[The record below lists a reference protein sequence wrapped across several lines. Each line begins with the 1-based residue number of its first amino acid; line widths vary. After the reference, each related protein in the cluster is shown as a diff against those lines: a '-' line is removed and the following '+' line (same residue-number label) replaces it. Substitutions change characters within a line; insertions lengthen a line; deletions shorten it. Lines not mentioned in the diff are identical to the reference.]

1 MAHDFEDP
9 YKEKHLTPE
18 QWEREAYRLWQSAES
33 PEEVK
38 ERLEGEHIVRLVAVH
53 FLVLLSR
60 RQQQVVRL
68 YCLDGLTQVEIA
80 EKLGITQQTV
90 QQHLMGKLRNGRLV
104 GGAFRRLRKAIHK
117 EAVAREGR
125 RDPRT
130 RSAFVVNRHLIFHL
144 WVRKSCDQFIS
155 RKTTAGATPTIRFAG

>member
-1 MAHDFEDP
+1 MAHDLEDP

-18 QWEREAYRLWQSAES
+18 QWEQEAFRLWQWAES
-33 PEEVK
+33 PEEVG

-80 EKLGITQQTV
+80 EELGITQQTV

-104 GGAFRRLRKAIHK
+104 GGAFRRLRKLIHK

-125 RDPRT
+125 GDPRT
-130 RSAFVVNRHLIFHL
+130 RILSLFDKLLDSGITRRRARELINTL
-144 WVRKSCDQFIS
+144 VREAREIFSEEK
-155 RKTTAGATPTIRFAG
+155 